1 VLDVML
7 AAAEASEQGATVAVS
22 SRVAAPEP
30 LPADWN
36 PYERTLE

>member
-7 AAAEASEQGATVAVS
+7 AAAEAAEHGTTVPVTS
-22 SRVAAPEP
+22 TVTAPEP

-36 PYERTLE
+36 PYERTLA